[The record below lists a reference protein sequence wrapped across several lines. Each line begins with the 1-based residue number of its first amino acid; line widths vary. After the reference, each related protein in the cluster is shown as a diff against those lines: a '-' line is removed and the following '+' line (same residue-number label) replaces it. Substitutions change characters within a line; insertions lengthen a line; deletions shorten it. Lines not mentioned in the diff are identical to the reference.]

1 MIMLDI
7 LNMNVGFIISSHYT
21 SSQVRVSDEKSFIKE
36 TERSVNIYLYIAE
49 FEIFA
54 VTKRTNT
61 LHPTDGGRHS
71 GSLKQ
76 SA

>member
-1 MIMLDI
+1 MLDI
-7 LNMNVGFIISSHYT
+7 LKMNVGFIISSHYT
-21 SSQVRVSDEKSFIKE
+21 GSQVRLTDEKSFIKE
-36 TERSVNIYLYIAE
+36 IKYSVNIYLYIAE
-49 FEIFA
+49 FEIFS

-76 SA
+76 SV